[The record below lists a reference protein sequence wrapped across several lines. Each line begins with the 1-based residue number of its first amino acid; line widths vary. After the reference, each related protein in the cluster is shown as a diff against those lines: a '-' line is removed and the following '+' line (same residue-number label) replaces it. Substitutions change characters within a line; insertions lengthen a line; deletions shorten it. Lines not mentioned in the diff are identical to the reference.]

1 MRSGLPGH
9 SVSKPTCSPKV
20 ATTSAFWKNGR
31 TVSAREGLWKRSFT
45 IGQSAKINT
54 SVKESFSMRHE
65 NYFFAE
71 SNTDVCRA
79 GATARRDGVATY
91 MRTHHCAE
99 QSKPYWHVSGKNC
112 SRRLELR

>member
-1 MRSGLPGH
+1 MRSGLSGH
-9 SVSKPTCSPKV
+9 SVSKPTCSPQV

-54 SVKESFSMRHE
+54 SVRESFSMRHE

-71 SNTDVCRA
+71 SNTDVCPA
-79 GATARRDGVATY
+79 GATARKDRPCDVHEHTSLPRAI
-91 MRTHHCAE
+91 
-99 QSKPYWHVSGKNC
+99 
-112 SRRLELR
+112 

>member
-1 MRSGLPGH
+1 MHSGLSGH
-9 SVSKPTCSPKV
+9 SVSKPTRSPQV

-79 GATARRDGVATY
+79 GATARRGSLVTY
-91 MRTHHCAE
+91 MRTHHC
-99 QSKPYWHVSGKNC
+99 QSDLKTVLA
-112 SRRLELR
+112 RI